1 MSLAYLKNGAPIFE
15 DPAYE
20 DCELIQFRLTDS
32 ALRGFERLAATLVG
46 PLKYIYVYFEQP
58 HWCNRWIYGVF
69 TNQQVL
75 RFSVTIIFSGKIF
88 SLGTASTRITVNAKE
103 DSFSMAKERMVQLED
118 GTKKQQ
124 TKELNMCKR
133 QSSKAKNRLQHKL
146 DSEKSKGNRA
156 EHIKPRLPSSTN
168 AVDSPLSSSNGQIQT
183 TSPGGPVGCGP
194 SPPIPNQ
201 AVFSRSLRRQ
211 DSIATGVKES
221 RRERVIHIL
230 ALRPY
235 GRAELLLRLQRDGL
249 SQVQKDQLDGLLT
262 KVGRVCRGSAYA
274 LSPSVVGELDPQ
286 WPGYTATERSRILS
300 LKESKRVPS
309 PSYTDSPPA
318 NRSHTPSP
326 VNPPSSCSGEPEDQ
340 FARRPT
346 RASAPLAPHPL
357 SRKIAALNLLSSGVE
372 EREVASRIGVSPEL
386 LHQWRASEQE
396 LRERHRRLNSHRT
409 PSESHTSPVAGVC
422 TSSDKPARPVTLP
435 LTESQQSNPVAS
447 TRTAVPSTI
456 SPVTDIRISPPKRAR
471 ADNLSNPLPHSNDP
485 EFNTIVKASKS
496 QNIHAAASKVRAAAN
511 ANTPSQATSVD
522 ATLPTSV
529 RQSHSDISTRF
540 NPTGDQSR
548 SLSPSS
554 SLHHDSLHPS
564 LYLHSRPS
572 QFCPLSVGGG
582 TGGGGGGGIGSEGES
597 ASHTP
602 CSNVSSGGS
611 TDGTTA
617 AANPFS
623 SGPGRLDT
631 NGCFIDRTG
640 RTRPILPLSVTCDL
654 DMVTDHPVEPLH
666 ETYPLSDL
674 SEPPT
679 TKPRMDSTNA
689 PAVGFE
695 HSWSVEL
702 SPQMSEIERLYPT
715 ISKTEQVELY
725 RAEFQSTYPTYL
737 RMYNSFPDIWRG
749 ISNLHNRVLDAAGT
763 DGWDSPTVARL
774 AEELDSLLGR
784 TRTAKYQ
791 DDLAQLTLISYK
803 LRLLK
808 RRLAEARMSQVLP
821 QETTTTD
828 IEHVESSKVQSHRTG
843 KEDTGVNHLNSMTL
857 NKARVARKRPSNPH
871 SSKMGSE
878 HLGGAGDGVPVY

>member
-1 MSLAYLKNGAPIFE
+1 M
-15 DPAYE
+15 
-20 DCELIQFRLTDS
+20 
-32 ALRGFERLAATLVG
+32 
-46 PLKYIYVYFEQP
+46 
-58 HWCNRWIYGVF
+58 
-69 TNQQVL
+69 
-75 RFSVTIIFSGKIF
+75 
-88 SLGTASTRITVNAKE
+88 
-103 DSFSMAKERMVQLED
+103 
-118 GTKKQQ
+118 
-124 TKELNMCKR
+124 
-133 QSSKAKNRLQHKL
+133 
-146 DSEKSKGNRA
+146 
-156 EHIKPRLPSSTN
+156 
-168 AVDSPLSSSNGQIQT
+168 
-183 TSPGGPVGCGP
+183 
-194 SPPIPNQ
+194 Q
-201 AVFSRSLRRQ
+201 A
-211 DSIATGVKES
+211 
-221 RRERVIHIL
+221 
-230 ALRPY
+230 
-235 GRAELLLRLQRDGL
+235 LLLGPWFYCVDG
-249 SQVQKDQLDGLLT
+249 S
-262 KVGRVCRGSAYA
+262 
-274 LSPSVVGELDPQ
+274 
-286 WPGYTATERSRILS
+286 
-300 LKESKRVPS
+300 KESKRVSS

-326 VNPPSSCSGEPEDQ
+326 VNPSSSCPGEPEDQ

-422 TSSDKPARPVTLP
+422 ASSDKPARPVTLP
-435 LTESQQSNPVAS
+435 LTESQQPNPIPS

-485 EFNTIVKASKS
+485 EFNTTVKASKS
-496 QNIHAAASKVRAAAN
+496 QNIHVAASKVRAAAN
-511 ANTPSQATSVD
+511 VSTPSQATTVD
-522 ATLPTSV
+522 ATLLTSV

-572 QFCPLSVGGG
+572 QFCPLGVGGG
-582 TGGGGGGGIGSEGES
+582 TGGGGGIGSEGES

-617 AANPFS
+617 AVNPFS

-631 NGCFIDRTG
+631 NGCFIDRAG

-689 PAVGFE
+689 PAVGFD

-774 AEELDSLLGR
+774 AEELDNLLGR

-808 RRLAEARMSQVLP
+808 RRLAEARMTQVLP
-821 QETTTTD
+821 QETTTTH
-828 IEHVESSKVQSHRTG
+828 IENVESSKVQSHRTG
-843 KEDTGVNHLNSMTL
+843 KEDTGATHLNSITL
-857 NKARVARKRPSNPH
+857 NKTRVARKRPSNPH

-878 HLGGAGDGVPVY
+878 HLSGAGDGVRVY

>member
-1 MSLAYLKNGAPIFE
+1 CFMLPLQGRSSTFTFSLSNLSGA
-15 DPAYE
+15 
-20 DCELIQFRLTDS
+20 TDGS
-32 ALRGFERLAATLVG
+32 TECLR
-46 PLKYIYVYFEQP
+46 I
-58 HWCNRWIYGVF
+58 N
-69 TNQQVL
+69 N
-75 RFSVTIIFSGKIF
+75 GKIF

-156 EHIKPRLPSSTN
+156 EDIKPRFPSSTN
-168 AVDSPLSSSNGQIQT
+168 AVDSPLSSSTGQIQT

-201 AVFSRSLRRQ
+201 AVFGRSL
-211 DSIATGVKES
+211 
-221 RRERVIHIL
+221 RERVIHIL

-326 VNPPSSCSGEPEDQ
+326 VNPTSSCSGEPEDQ

-409 PSESHTSPVAGVC
+409 PSESHTSPVA
-422 TSSDKPARPVTLP
+422 
-435 LTESQQSNPVAS
+435 ESQQPNPVAS

-456 SPVTDIRISPPKRAR
+456 SPVADIRISPPKRAR

-485 EFNTIVKASKS
+485 EFNNTVKASKS
-496 QNIHAAASKVRAAAN
+496 QNIHAAGSKVRAAAN
-511 ANTPSQATSVD
+511 VSTPSQATTVD
-522 ATLPTSV
+522 ATILTSV
-529 RQSHSDISTRF
+529 RQGHSDISTRF

-572 QFCPLSVGGG
+572 QFCPLGVGGG
-582 TGGGGGGGIGSEGES
+582 TGGGGGGGGGGIGSEGES
-597 ASHTP
+597 APHTP

-640 RTRPILPLSVTCDL
+640 RARPILPLSVTCDL

-666 ETYPLSDL
+666 ETYPLSGKLLHCGHCSSVDVRF
-674 SEPPT
+674 T
-679 TKPRMDSTNA
+679 FC
-689 PAVGFE
+689 VG
-695 HSWSVEL
+695 
-702 SPQMSEIERLYPT
+702 LYPT

-808 RRLAEARMSQVLP
+808 RRLAEARMSQMLP

-828 IEHVESSKVQSHRTG
+828 IENVESSKVQSHRTG
-843 KEDTGVNHLNSMTL
+843 KEDTGVTHLNSVMLDKT
-857 NKARVARKRPSNPH
+857 RVGRKRPSNPH

-878 HLGGAGDGVPVY
+878 HLGGAGDGVRVY